1 MSEETIETV
10 RRGHEAFREGGEQAI
25 YAYLDPDIELTAIE
39 ELPGNE
45 THYGHS
51 GVHSWFQTLR
61 EAFGDFTWEPQ
72 EYVDLGEQVLV
83 ATRFIAEGRG
93 SGVPVEVTVYNLWT
107 VRQGKAVQVRGYLSR
122 EDALAAAG
130 RAE

>member
-1 MSEETIETV
+1 MSEENVEIL

-25 YAYLDPDIELTAIE
+25 YEYLDPDIELTAIE

-45 THYGHS
+45 THYGHA
-51 GVHSWFQTLR
+51 GVHDWFQTLR

-72 EYVDLGEQVLV
+72 EYVDLGEHVLI
-83 ATRFIAEGRG
+83 ATRFIAEGLG

-107 VRQGKAVQVRGYLSR
+107 VRQGKAVQIRGYLNR
-122 EDALAAAG
+122 EDALAVAG
-130 RAE
+130 SGD